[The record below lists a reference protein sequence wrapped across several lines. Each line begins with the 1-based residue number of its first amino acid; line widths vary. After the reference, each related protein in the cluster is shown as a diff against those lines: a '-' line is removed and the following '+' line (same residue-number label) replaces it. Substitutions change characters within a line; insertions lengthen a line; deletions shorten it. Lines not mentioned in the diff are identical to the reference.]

1 MIFCFASTSIII
13 RGPELACCLEA
24 SLRVNRLFVSSTT
37 SGFLGC
43 RSFRCEIL
51 SQSTWHQNSRT
62 RTARSCS
69 VFQGN
74 GSVGRIPQLPTVSR
88 RYGISVL
95 IITDIALAAFISA
108 LIVGVSLHYHKIVQ
122 NEYWGYPEVPNNFHA
137 TAQSFN

>member
-1 MIFCFASTSIII
+1 MGNVA
-13 RGPELACCLEA
+13 RGE
-24 SLRVNRLFVSSTT
+24 SRVTG
-37 SGFLGC
+37 GFLDG
-43 RSFRCEIL
+43 SPG
-51 SQSTWHQNSRT
+51 
-62 RTARSCS
+62 
-69 VFQGN
+69 GN